1 MSDNRNHI
9 TFDRDAAL
17 KAMNAVARVVE
28 KRNSIPILSN
38 ILLECAAGSV
48 QLTSTNLDIEA
59 TIKFDAE
66 MQPLTMPNITI
77 PASLLHD
84 ILKKLA
90 NKAQVS
96 LEWLADGKV
105 VLRSGRSR
113 FQLQSLP
120 ANDFPHFEESEFDT
134 HFKIARTDLIRVI
147 EKTQFAISTEET
159 RYYLNGIYLHTNDT
173 DLIAVATDGHR
184 LSKITCPLPAS
195 IEKSFGVI
203 IPRKTVSE
211 ILQLSKETDDE
222 INIALSNNKI
232 RITAGATQITSRL
245 IDGTFPDY
253 MRIIPHSNDKHA
265 LIQREALLTSVDRV
279 AAITSERG
287 RAVKLEFSNSKLT
300 LSVTNPEAGFAN
312 EETEIDYNKDAITI
326 GFNAKYLTDVLSHMT
341 GETVLIQLGESG
353 SPTLFV
359 PRIGADHM
367 VVLMPMRV

>member
-28 KRNSIPILSN
+28 KRNTIPVLSN
-38 ILLECAAGSV
+38 LLLECAANIV
-48 QLTSTNLDIEA
+48 QLTSTNLDMEA

-66 MQPLTMPNITI
+66 MQSLTVPSITI

-120 ANDFPHFEESEFDT
+120 AADFPHFEEAEFDT
-134 HFKIARTDLIRVI
+134 HFKIARTDLIRMI
-147 EKTQFAISTEET
+147 EKTQFCISTEET

-184 LSKITCPLPAS
+184 LSKITCPLPAG
-195 IEKSFGVI
+195 IEKNFGVI
-203 IPRKTVSE
+203 MPRKTVSE
-211 ILQLSKETDDE
+211 ILQLCKETDDE
-222 INIALSNNKI
+222 INISLSNNKI
-232 RITAGATQITSRL
+232 RIIAGTTQITSKL

-253 MRIIPHSNDKHA
+253 TRVIPHSNDKYA
-265 LIQREALLTSVDRV
+265 LVQRESLLTSVDRV

-287 RAVKLEFSNSKLT
+287 RAVKLEFQPSKLI

-312 EETEIDYNKDAITI
+312 EETEIDYDNTAITI
-326 GFNAKYLTDVLSHMT
+326 GFNAKYLTEALSNLAGDT
-341 GETVLIQLGESG
+341 TLIQLGDSG
-353 SPTLFV
+353 SPTLLV
-359 PRIGADHM
+359 PRMGADHL